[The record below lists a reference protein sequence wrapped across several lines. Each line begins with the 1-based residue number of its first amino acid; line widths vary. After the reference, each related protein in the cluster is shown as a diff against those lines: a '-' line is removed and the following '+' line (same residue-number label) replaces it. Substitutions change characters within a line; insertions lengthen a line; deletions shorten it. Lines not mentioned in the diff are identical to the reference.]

1 MKITETGFDGLYLVE
16 PSIYEDNRGYFF
28 ESYNLETFLKHGL
41 SMDFKQDN
49 QSMSS
54 ANVLRGMHFQVPQF
68 EQGKLVRV
76 ISGSVL
82 DVVVD
87 LRKQRPTYGKHFKC
101 ILDANSKNMLWIPP
115 GFAHGFLTLEDHT
128 VFFYKCSQVYNRE
141 SDRSLRWDDPDL
153 GIDWGISNPIVS
165 DKDKNAPIFKDF
177 VSPF

>member
-1 MKITETGFDGLYLVE
+1 MNIIETGFKGLYHIKPNVF
-16 PSIYEDNRGYFF
+16 EDNRGYFF
-28 ESYNLETFLKHGL
+28 ESYNRETLLKHGL

-54 ANVLRGMHFQVPQF
+54 ANVLRGMHFQVPPY

-87 LRKQRPTYGKHFKC
+87 LRKDQPTFGKHYKC
-101 ILDANSKNMLWIPP
+101 ILDAVQKNMLWIPP

-141 SDRSLRWDDPDL
+141 SDRSLRWDDPAF

-165 DKDKNAPIFKDF
+165 EKDINAPGFKDF